1 MRTNRFTTK
10 GRGSRLFMA
19 SELAALAM
27 FIVGLLPVTAPAQ
40 AGLTGRML
48 IAGYGP
54 ELPQVQDLGKAFEKS
69 HPGTAVDFQWDRNVK
84 AVDLVLGGAADLA
97 VADQAVPSLRET
109 RIAWDGIAV
118 IVNFANPIRE
128 VTSRQLRDLF
138 TGRLTRWSDLGG
150 SSDKV
155 EVLERPSD
163 DNIKAG
169 FESSLGISDRIFRP
183 AAVIRS
189 DQKALRAVSGNTS
202 AITYLS
208 LSAAL
213 KAQEDGIPI
222 QILTVDHVE
231 PGLPT
236 VKDGS
241 YALRRPVYL
250 LSREQAGPMVEAFL
264 AFAQSS
270 EAAAILQTVFVP
282 AGTSASRGSQSPG
295 LMEIPPRKSA
305 DKGS

>member
-1 MRTNRFTTK
+1 MLMNT
-10 GRGSRLFMA
+10 RGLTLRRRVLGGA
-19 SELAALAM
+19 LIGLA
-27 FIVGLLPVTAPAQ
+27 IVATSLLSVSAVQ

-54 ELPQVQDLGKAFEKS
+54 ELHLFQDLGKAFERA
-69 HPGTAVDFQWDRNVK
+69 HPGTAVDFEWDRNVK
-84 AVDLVLGGAADLA
+84 AAELVLAGAADLA
-97 VADQAVPSLRET
+97 VSDHSAPSLRET
-109 RIAWDGIAV
+109 QIAWDGIAV

-128 VTSRQLRDLF
+128 ITSRQLRDLF
-138 TGRLTRWSDLGG
+138 TGRLARWSDLGG
-150 SSDKV
+150 SPAKV
-155 EVLERPSD
+155 EVLERPPE

-169 FESSLGISDRIFRP
+169 FESSLDIADRVFTP
-183 AAVIRS
+183 AAVVRS

-202 AITYLS
+202 AVTYLS

-222 QILTVDHVE
+222 QILTVDTVE

-241 YALRRPVYL
+241 YTLRRPLYL
-250 LSREQAGPMVEAFL
+250 LSREQPGPIVEAFL
-264 AFAQSS
+264 TFAQSA
-270 EAAAILQTVFVP
+270 EAAAALKTAFVP
-282 AGTSASRGSQSPG
+282 ARPPSREIKDLG
-295 LMEIPPRKSA
+295 LVNTTTPPAA

>member
-1 MRTNRFTTK
+1 
-10 GRGSRLFMA
+10 MA
-19 SELAALAM
+19 SSLAAVL
-27 FIVGLLPVTAPAQ
+27 IVGLLAMTTPAQ

-54 ELPQVQDLGKAFEKS
+54 ELPQLQDLGKAFEKS

-97 VADQAVPSLRET
+97 VADQSVPSLRET

-138 TGRLTRWSDLGG
+138 TGRLTHWSNLGG
-150 SSDKV
+150 SSGKV
-155 EVLERPSD
+155 GVLERPPD

-169 FESSLGISDRIFRP
+169 FESSLGIADSVFSP
-183 AAVIRS
+183 AAVVRS

-213 KAQEDGIPI
+213 KAQEDGIPVH
-222 QILTVDHVE
+222 ILTVDHVE

-270 EAAAILQTVFVP
+270 EAAAILQAVFVP
-282 AGTSASRGSQSPG
+282 AGTSASRGSQSLG
-295 LMEIPPRKSA
+295 LMETSPRKGA

>member
-1 MRTNRFTTK
+1 MTT
-10 GRGSRLFMA
+10 GCFAYHRPAMA
-19 SELAALAM
+19 VAM
-27 FIVGLLPVTAPAQ
+27 VGLVILTVSLLSITPVQ

-54 ELPQVQDLGKAFEKS
+54 ELPLLQEIGKAFEKS
-69 HPGTAVDFQWDRNVK
+69 HPGTAVDFEWDRNVK
-84 AVDLVLGGAADLA
+84 AVDLVLSGTADLA
-97 VADQAVPSLRET
+97 VSDHSIPSLRKT
-109 RIAWDGIAV
+109 QIAWDGIAV

-138 TGRLTRWSDLGG
+138 SGRLTHWSDLGG
-150 SSDKV
+150 SPAKV
-155 EVLERPSD
+155 EVLERAPE

-169 FESSLGISDRIFRP
+169 FEGSLGIADRVFIP
-183 AAVIRS
+183 AAVVRG

-202 AITYLS
+202 AVTYLS

-222 QILTVDHVE
+222 QILTVDKVE

-250 LSREQAGPMVEAFL
+250 LSRERSGPIVEAFL
-264 AFAQSS
+264 AFARSA
-270 EAAAILQTVFVP
+270 EAEAVLKTAFVP
-282 AGTSASRGSQSPG
+282 ATSRETEHLG
-295 LMEIPPRKSA
+295 LVRTPAPTTA

>member
-1 MRTNRFTTK
+1 
-10 GRGSRLFMA
+10 MA
-19 SELAALAM
+19 VAM
-27 FIVGLLPVTAPAQ
+27 VGLVILTVSLLSITPVQ

-48 IAGYGP
+48 IAGHGP
-54 ELPQVQDLGKAFEKS
+54 ELPLLQDLGKAFEKS
-69 HPGTAVDFQWDRNVK
+69 HPGTAVDFEWDRNVK
-84 AVDLVLGGAADLA
+84 AVDLVLSGAADLA
-97 VADQAVPSLRET
+97 VSDHSVPSLRKT
-109 RIAWDGIAV
+109 QIAWDGIAV

-138 TGRLTRWSDLGG
+138 SGRLTHWSDLGG
-150 SSDKV
+150 SSAKV
-155 EVLERPSD
+155 EVLERAPE

-169 FESSLGISDRIFRP
+169 FERSLGIADQVFIP
-183 AAVIRS
+183 AAVVRS

-202 AITYLS
+202 AVTYLS

-222 QILTVDHVE
+222 QILTVDKVE

-250 LSREQAGPMVEAFL
+250 LSRERSGPIVEAFL
-264 AFAQSS
+264 AFAQSA
-270 EAAAILQTVFVP
+270 EAEAILKTAFVP
-282 AGTSASRGSQSPG
+282 AGTSTSRETEHLG
-295 LMEIPPRKSA
+295 LVRTPAPATA

>member
-1 MRTNRFTTK
+1 
-10 GRGSRLFMA
+10 
-19 SELAALAM
+19 
-27 FIVGLLPVTAPAQ
+27 VQ

-54 ELPQVQDLGKAFEKS
+54 ELHLFQDLGKAFERA
-69 HPGTAVDFQWDRNVK
+69 HPGTAVDFEWDRNVK
-84 AVDLVLGGAADLA
+84 AAELVLAGAADLA
-97 VADQAVPSLRET
+97 VSDHSVPSLRET
-109 RIAWDGIAV
+109 QIAWDGIAV

-128 VTSRQLRDLF
+128 ITSRQLRDLF
-138 TGRLTRWSDLGG
+138 TGRLARWSDLGG
-150 SSDKV
+150 SPAKV
-155 EVLERPSD
+155 EVLERPPE

-169 FESSLGISDRIFRP
+169 FESSLDIADRVFTP
-183 AAVIRS
+183 AAVVRS

-202 AITYLS
+202 AVTYLS

-222 QILTVDHVE
+222 QILTVDTVE

-241 YALRRPVYL
+241 YTLRRPVYL
-250 LSREQAGPMVEAFL
+250 LSRERPGPIAEAFL
-264 AFAQSS
+264 AFAQSA
-270 EAAAILQTVFVP
+270 EAAAALKTAFVP
-282 AGTSASRGSQSPG
+282 ASPPSREIKDLG
-295 LMEIPPRKSA
+295 LVNTTTPAAA